1 MQRIRLL
8 VLLLLCVVCQQTFAQ
23 QRTISGLV
31 ISAEDHEPLIGATIS
46 VQGNEAHGVVTDID
60 GKYTLEV
67 GPDDKILVVAYLGM
81 KTQLIKVPKKEH
93 LNVVLQPETMN
104 LEEVVVTGYGNFT
117 KSSFTGSANTLK
129 GDMMKDIPVM
139 SVEQK
144 LQGMTMG
151 VSITSSSGQPGA
163 NQSIRIRGM
172 GSFNASQEPLFVID
186 GVPEEPMRPI

>member
-1 MQRIRLL
+1 MCFAKYSTELQTKIVKMQRIRLL

-117 KSSFTGSANTLK
+117 KSSFTFYGVCQYPEGRHDERHPRDERGAEAAGNDHGRVYYQQFRTAGS
-129 GDMMKDIPVM
+129 
-139 SVEQK
+139 
-144 LQGMTMG
+144 
-151 VSITSSSGQPGA
+151 
-163 NQSIRIRGM
+163 
-172 GSFNASQEPLFVID
+172 
-186 GVPEEPMRPI
+186 

>member
-67 GPDDKILVVAYLGM
+67 GPGYENSVDKG
-81 KTQLIKVPKKEH
+81 
-93 LNVVLQPETMN
+93 
-104 LEEVVVTGYGNFT
+104 
-117 KSSFTGSANTLK
+117 
-129 GDMMKDIPVM
+129 
-139 SVEQK
+139 
-144 LQGMTMG
+144 
-151 VSITSSSGQPGA
+151 
-163 NQSIRIRGM
+163 
-172 GSFNASQEPLFVID
+172 SQERT
-186 GVPEEPMRPI
+186 PERGASA

>member
-1 MQRIRLL
+1 MCFAKYSTELKTKIVKMQRIRLL

-93 LNVVLQPETMN
+93 LNVVP
-104 LEEVVVTGYGNFT
+104 
-117 KSSFTGSANTLK
+117 SLK
-129 GDMMKDIPVM
+129 P
-139 SVEQK
+139 
-144 LQGMTMG
+144 
-151 VSITSSSGQPGA
+151 
-163 NQSIRIRGM
+163 
-172 GSFNASQEPLFVID
+172 
-186 GVPEEPMRPI
+186 